1 MTRYIVALIFVSL
14 SYAQNAFQS
23 LEGVVGYIVVEKRGK
38 VENYLVIED
47 NSIGKPSTKKYFCQ
61 GGRFLNCAF
70 MFSMTYFPS

>member
-23 LEGVVGYIVVEKRGK
+23 LEGVVGYLVVEKRGK

-47 NSIGKPSTKKYFCQ
+47 KGVSVKTVKVDKKPSDYLKRVEEGGKK
-61 GGRFLNCAF
+61 
-70 MFSMTYFPS
+70 